1 MRKFTFA
8 TILLCIGSFGFSQN
22 SDEDNIKKVLETERA
37 AYHGRNFEAWKNTW
51 RQDANVL
58 TISNTPYTY
67 RITKGWDSV
76 QARVE
81 KDFKSPSP
89 YSEIKYD
96 NISIHQ
102 HGNMA
107 LVNYNMILSPIDA
120 SPELYPYISVQ
131 QFNNVQ
137 VFVKENDQWK
147 TVSRIVMLPGNY
159 ASNFDIAAEDKLN
172 NAGYDLLG
180 ANKIAEAIEVFK
192 LNVKFYPKSW
202 NTYDSLGE
210 AYALLG
216 NKKLAIENY
225 EKSVKINSKSESGL
239 TALAKLKQK

>member
-1 MRKFTFA
+1 MRKFTFT

-22 SDEDNIKKVLETERA
+22 SDEDNIKKALEAERA

-51 RQDANVL
+51 RQDANVF
-58 TISNTPYTY
+58 TIFSSPYAY
-67 RITKGWDSV
+67 RITKGWDSL

-81 KDFKSPSP
+81 KDFKSPALH
-89 YSEIKYD
+89 SEIKYD
-96 NISIHQ
+96 NISIHP

-107 LVNYNMILSPIDA
+107 LVNYNMMLIPVDA

-131 QFNNVQ
+131 KFNNVQ
-137 VFVKENDQWK
+137 VLVKENDQWK
-147 TVSRIVMLPGNY
+147 TASRMVILPGNY
-159 ASNFDIAAEDKLN
+159 AANFDIAAEDKLN
-172 NAGYDLLG
+172 NAGYDLLS
-180 ANKIAEAIEVFK
+180 ANKIKEAVEVFK

-210 AYALLG
+210 AYALSG

-225 EKSVKINSKSESGL
+225 EKSVKINSKSESGIA
-239 TALAKLKQK
+239 ALARLKQK